1 MEKLKSAIRNPQSAI
16 LLIGYGNPGRLDDGL
31 GPALA
36 EAVAKMGI
44 NGVTVDSDYQLV
56 VDDAVDVSNHDIV
69 IFADADVNG
78 PEPFYF
84 KKIEAASS
92 VSFSSHSITPRS
104 LLALVKEIYDI
115 EIDAYILGIR
125 GYEFNDFEERLSEC
139 AKNNLSAALEFIE
152 TTLKTNN
159 FQEVRAEFAD

>member
-1 MEKLKSAIRNPQSAI
+1 MIKKLKSEIRNQKSKI

-36 EAVAKMGI
+36 ETVAKMNI
-44 NGVTVDSDYQLV
+44 KGVTVDSDYQLV
-56 VDDAVDVSNHDIV
+56 VDDAVDVSSHDVV

-84 KKIEAASS
+84 KKIKPADS

-104 LLALVKEIYDI
+104 LLALVKKIYDI
-115 EIDAYILGIR
+115 EVEAYVFGIR
-125 GYEFNDFEERLSEC
+125 GYEFNDFEERLSER
-139 AKNNLSAALEFIE
+139 AKNNLSLALDFIE
-152 TTLKTNN
+152 KALRTNN
-159 FQEVRAEFAD
+159 FEEVRA